1 MSLKDRPIGFFDS
14 GVGGISV
21 LKESIKLMPNEH
33 FIYLGDSANA
43 PYGVK
48 SVEELKQLSKNA
60 SEFLVEKDI
69 KAMVVACNTATSVAI
84 NYLRDEY
91 KEIPVIGIEPALK
104 PAVSLNRDGIIII
117 MATPITLSE
126 KKFNNL
132 MNKFNSKSE
141 IEPMPCPGL
150 VELIEE
156 GVVEGPQIEEYLKE
170 KFKKY
175 GEKKISTVVLGCTHY
190 PFVRKTIKDL
200 LGEDVV
206 VLDGGLGTSK
216 QLMRKLG
223 ERNLLKTEGE
233 GKVEIYN
240 SLNDRIVNLSY
251 ELLYKLNS

>member
-43 PYGVK
+43 PYGIK
-48 SVEELKQLSKNA
+48 SVEELRQLSKNA
-60 SEFLVEKDI
+60 AEFLAEKDV
-69 KAMVVACNTATSVAI
+69 KAIVVACNTATSVAI

-91 KEIPVIGIEPALK
+91 KDIPVIGIEPALK
-104 PAVSLNRDGIIII
+104 PAVSLNRNGIIVI

-141 IEPMPCPGL
+141 IEPMPCPEL
-150 VELIEE
+150 VELIEA
-156 GVVEGPQIEEYLKE
+156 GIVEGPQVEEYLKA
-170 KFKKY
+170 KFAKY
-175 GEKKISTVVLGCTHY
+175 EGKKISAVVLGCTHY
-190 PFVRKTIKDL
+190 PFVSDTIKKL
-200 LGEDVV
+200 LGEEVV

-216 QLMRKLG
+216 QLMRKL
-223 ERNLLKTEGE
+223 EESNTLKTEGE

-240 SLNDRIVNLSY
+240 SLSDEIVKLSY
-251 ELLYKLNS
+251 ELLYK

>member
-43 PYGVK
+43 PYGIK
-48 SVEELKQLSKNA
+48 NVEELKQLSKNA
-60 SEFLVEKDI
+60 AEFLYEKNV
-69 KAMVVACNTATSVAI
+69 KAIVVACNTATSVAI

-91 KEIPVIGIEPALK
+91 KDIPVIGIEPALK
-104 PAVSLNRDGIIII
+104 PAVSLNREGIIII

-132 MNKFNSKSE
+132 MNKFNNKSK

-150 VELIEE
+150 VELIED
-156 GVVEGPQIEEYLKE
+156 GIVEGPQIEEYLKE

-175 GEKKISTVVLGCTHY
+175 GKKKISAVVLGCTHY
-190 PFVRKTIKDL
+190 PFVSKTIKDL
-200 LGEDVV
+200 LGEEVV

-216 QLMRKLG
+216 QLMRKL
-223 ERNLLKTEGE
+223 EENNLLKTQGE

-240 SLNDRIVNLSY
+240 SLDDTIVKLSY
-251 ELLYKLNS
+251 ELLYK